1 MTEISPSPAPFA
13 PDVLNLDAGA
23 RRIRLDGR
31 NPAFFSQPN
40 AVYAA
45 LHATCPTFYWEEQ
58 RQWFFTGYDHVNALL
73 RDRRFGRQIL
83 HIASREEL
91 GLPEPCAHTQNFDLA
106 ERHSLLEIEPPEH
119 TRLRTLVNRAFVSR
133 HVEKMTSEIEDLA
146 NRLIDGFVAEGE
158 TELLSTFAD
167 IIPVTMIAR
176 MIGIPEEM
184 GPQLLK
190 WSHDYVGMYMFK
202 RSRAD
207 EEAAD
212 RSAKE
217 FADYVK
223 TVIAERRQNPRDDL
237 LSHMIHTEHKGQY
250 LSDDELVSTTIVLL
264 NAGHEATVHQ
274 IGNSVRV
281 ILESGLDPAVMFAD
295 AKATERTVEETLRI
309 CAPVHI
315 FQRWALED
323 VEVDGVSLK
332 RGDKVS
338 LILAAANL
346 DPNKFSDPLTFKP
359 DRNEGA
365 NLSFG
370 AGIHFCIGA
379 PLARLELNIVLP
391 LLFRRLAGLRIPRP
405 PVVKDV
411 YHFHGLERLDL
422 AWG

>member
-1 MTEISPSPAPFA
+1 MTDLSSLSIDPATRR
-13 PDVLNLDAGA
+13 VSLDA
-23 RRIRLDGR
+23 RD
-31 NPAFFSQPN
+31 PAFYSDPN
-40 AVYAA
+40 RAYAA
-45 LHATCPTFYWEEQ
+45 LHANCPTFYWEEQ
-58 RQWFFTGYDHVNALL
+58 KQWFFTGYDHVNALL

-83 HIASREEL
+83 HIATREEL
-91 GLPEPCAHTQNFDLA
+91 GLPEPAAHTRHFDKA
-106 ERHSLLEIEPPEH
+106 EEHSLLEIEPPEH

-133 HVEKMTSEIEDLA
+133 HVEKMTPEIEELA
-146 NRLIDGFVAEGE
+146 NRLIDGFEKDGK

-202 RSRAD
+202 RTRAD

-217 FADYVK
+217 FADYVR
-223 TVIAERRQNPRDDL
+223 TVIAERRAEPRDDL
-237 LSHMIHTEHKGQY
+237 LSHMIHTEHKGQF
-250 LSDDELVSTTIVLL
+250 LTEDELISTTIVLL

-281 ILESGLDPAVMFAD
+281 ILESGIDPATLFTD
-295 AKATERTVEETLRI
+295 EKTTERTVEETLRI

-315 FQRWALED
+315 FQRWCLEPCD
-323 VEVDGVSLK
+323 IDGVSFK

-338 LILAAANL
+338 MILAAANL
-346 DPNKFSDPLTFKP
+346 DPQKFPEPLAFKP
-359 DRNEGA
+359 DRDEGA

-391 LLFRRLAGLRIPRP
+391 LLFKRLPGLRIAQT

-422 AWG
+422 TW

>member
-1 MTEISPSPAPFA
+1 MTQTSFLSIDPATRR
-13 PDVLNLDAGA
+13 VSLDA
-23 RRIRLDGR
+23 RD
-31 NPAFFSQPN
+31 PAFYSDPN
-40 AVYAA
+40 RTYAA
-45 LHATCPTFYWEEQ
+45 LHAACPTFYWEEQ
-58 RQWFFTGYDHVNALL
+58 KQWFFTGYDHVNMLL

-83 HIASREEL
+83 HIATREEL
-91 GLPEPCAHTQNFDLA
+91 GMPEPAAHTRHFDKA
-106 ERHSLLEIEPPEH
+106 EEHSLLEIEPPEH

-133 HVEKMTSEIEDLA
+133 HVEKMTPEIEDLA
-146 NRLIDGFVAEGE
+146 NRLIDGFEKDGK

-217 FADYVK
+217 FADYVR
-223 TVIAERRQNPRDDL
+223 TVIAERRAEPRDDL
-237 LSHMIHTEHKGQY
+237 LSHMIHTEHKGQF
-250 LSDDELVSTTIVLL
+250 LTEDELISTTIVLL

-274 IGNSVRV
+274 IGNSVRE
-281 ILESGLDPAVMFAD
+281 ILQSGIDPATLFTD
-295 AKATERTVEETLRI
+295 EKTTERTVEETLRI

-315 FQRWALED
+315 FQRWCLEPC
-323 VEVDGVSLK
+323 EIDGVPFQ

-338 LILAAANL
+338 MILAAANL
-346 DPNKFSDPLTFKP
+346 DPQKFSAPLTFKP
-359 DRNEGA
+359 GRDEGA

-391 LLFRRLAGLRIPRP
+391 LLFKRLPGLKIAETPK
-405 PVVKDV
+405 VKDV

-422 AWG
+422 TW

>member
-1 MTEISPSPAPFA
+1 MTNLPEFLRIDPVRRQVS
-13 PDVLNLDAGA
+13 LDARHPGFYG
-23 RRIRLDGR
+23 D
-31 NPAFFSQPN
+31 PN
-40 AVYAA
+40 RTYAL
-45 LHATCPTFYWEEQ
+45 LHAQCPTFYWQEQ
-58 RQWFFTGYDHVNALL
+58 RQWFFTGYDHVNSLL

-83 HIASREEL
+83 HIATREEL
-91 GLPEPCAHTQNFDLA
+91 GLPEPAEHTQNFDLA
-106 ERHSLLEIEPPEH
+106 ERYSLLEIEPPEH

-133 HVEKMTSEIEDLA
+133 HVERMSGEIEILGHQ
-146 NRLIDGFVAEGE
+146 LIDRFEAAGE
-158 TELLSTFAD
+158 TELLSSFAD

-184 GPQLLK
+184 GPQLLR

-212 RSAKE
+212 RSARE
-217 FADYVK
+217 FADYVR
-223 TVIAERRQNPRDDL
+223 TVIAERRAEPRDDL

-250 LSDDELVSTTIVLL
+250 LTEEELISTTIVLL

-274 IGNSVRV
+274 IGNSVRI
-281 ILESGLDPAVMFAD
+281 ILESGFAPHDLFRD
-295 AKATERTVEETLRI
+295 AAATERVVEETLRL

-323 VEVDGVSLK
+323 VEIDGVTLK

-346 DPNKFSDPLTFKP
+346 DPAKFTDPLTFKP
-359 DRNEGA
+359 DRSEGA

-391 LLFRRLAGLRIPRP
+391 LLFKRLPNVKIAEPPR
-405 PVVKDV
+405 VKDV
-411 YHFHGLERLDL
+411 YHFHGLEELKLR
-422 AWG
+422 W

>member
-1 MTEISPSPAPFA
+1 MTQTSFLSIDPATRR
-13 PDVLNLDAGA
+13 VSLNAG
-23 RRIRLDGR
+23 D
-31 NPAFFSQPN
+31 PAFYGDPN
-40 AVYAA
+40 RTYAA
-45 LHATCPTFYWEEQ
+45 LHANCPTFYWEEQ
-58 RQWFFTGYDHVNALL
+58 KQWFFTGYDHVNSLL

-83 HIASREEL
+83 HIATREEL
-91 GLPEPCAHTQNFDLA
+91 GLPEPAAHTRHFDKA
-106 ERHSLLEIEPPEH
+106 EEHSLLEIEPPEH

-133 HVEKMTSEIEDLA
+133 HVEKMTGEIEELA
-146 NRLIDGFVAEGE
+146 NRLIDGFEKDGR

-176 MIGIPEEM
+176 MIGIPEDM

-217 FADYVK
+217 FAEYVRS
-223 TVIAERRQNPRDDL
+223 VIAERRAEPRDDL
-237 LSHMIHTEHKGQY
+237 LSHMIHTEHKGQF
-250 LSDDELVSTTIVLL
+250 LTEDELISTTIVLL

-281 ILESGLDPAVMFAD
+281 ILDSGIDPATLFTD
-295 AKATERTVEETLRI
+295 EKTTERTVEETLRI

-315 FQRWALED
+315 FQRWCLEPC
-323 VEVDGVSLK
+323 EIDGVSFQ

-338 LILAAANL
+338 MILAAANL
-346 DPNKFSDPLTFKP
+346 DPQKFPEPLTFKP
-359 DRNEGA
+359 GRDEGA

-391 LLFRRLAGLRIPRP
+391 LLFKRLPGLKIAET

-422 AWG
+422 TW

>member
-1 MTEISPSPAPFA
+1 M
-13 PDVLNLDAGA
+13 
-23 RRIRLDGR
+23 
-31 NPAFFSQPN
+31 
-40 AVYAA
+40 
-45 LHATCPTFYWEEQ
+45 
-58 RQWFFTGYDHVNALL
+58 
-73 RDRRFGRQIL
+73 
-83 HIASREEL
+83 
-91 GLPEPCAHTQNFDLA
+91 PEPAAHTRHFDKA
-106 ERHSLLEIEPPEH
+106 EEHSLLEIEPPEH

-133 HVEKMTSEIEDLA
+133 HVEKMTGEIEALA
-146 NRLIDGFVAEGE
+146 NRLIDGFEKDGK

-202 RSRAD
+202 RTRAD

-217 FADYVK
+217 FADYVR
-223 TVIAERRQNPRDDL
+223 TVIAERRAEARDDL
-237 LSHMIHTEHKGQY
+237 LSHMIHTEHKGQF
-250 LSDDELVSTTIVLL
+250 LTEDELISTTIVLL

-281 ILESGLDPAVMFAD
+281 ILDSGIDPATLFTD
-295 AKATERTVEETLRI
+295 EKTTERTVEETLRI

-315 FQRWALED
+315 FQRWCLEPC
-323 VEVDGVSLK
+323 EIDGVSFE

-338 LILAAANL
+338 MILAAANL
-346 DPNKFSDPLTFKP
+346 DPQKFPEPLTFKP
-359 DRNEGA
+359 GRDEGA

-391 LLFRRLAGLRIPRP
+391 LLFKRLPGLKIAEAPK
-405 PVVKDV
+405 VKDV

-422 AWG
+422 TW